1 VISVTISNVNQ
12 QTLIFLG
19 PQGSGKGTQVALLKE
34 FLAKQDNRHIV
45 YFTAGTALRAFT
57 ASEGYTQERVHPL
70 IASGKLMP
78 TFITTSL
85 FSARLIGSMT
95 GNDHLILDGFP
106 RTLDQTPDLD
116 TALKFYERKNPT
128 VIYISLSDEA
138 AKERLHKRGRTDD
151 TEEGIEERLRWS
163 HEEAAQVNGWF
174 KKNPDYTFLEINGE
188 QAIEEV
194 HREILEKL
202 KLV

>member
-1 VISVTISNVNQ
+1 MNQ

-19 PQGSGKGTQVALLKE
+19 PQGSGKGTQVQLLKD

-57 ASEGYTQERVHPL
+57 ASEGYTQEKVTPL

-85 FSARLIGSMT
+85 FSQRLIGSMT
-95 GNDHLILDGFP
+95 GNEHLILDGFP
-106 RTLDQTPDLD
+106 RTLDQIPDLD
-116 TALKFYERKNPT
+116 TALKFYERKKPT
-128 VIYISLSDEA
+128 VVYISLSDEA

-163 HEEAAQVNGWF
+163 HNEAAQVNNWF
-174 KKNPDYTFLEINGE
+174 KNNPDYTFIEINGE
-188 QAIEEV
+188 RSIEEV
-194 HREILEKL
+194 HQDVL
-202 KLV
+202 KQLTLA